1 TTSVRFVGVSD
12 DGSFAMDG
20 LPPGRYLISTQTEK
34 TFAWFSYPAELTLAT
49 GTPIDVTATDAT
61 GINIILPNT
70 AGTITGTITRSDN
83 GQPVLGALI
92 SVRTFLDAAFA
103 SAASR
108 VDGTYLVRG
117 VAPGLYK
124 VRVSAAG
131 FVTKFFRVSVPGGT
145 LTLEDGSFVSVAS
158 GTATPNIN
166 VVLDPTGGALTGTV
180 RRLDTLQP
188 VVATVA
194 AIRDAATGSRVIAVP
209 TDAN

>member
-124 VRVSAAG
+124 VRVSAPG
-131 FVTKFFRVSVPGGT
+131 FVAKFFSVNMPGGAS
-145 LTLEDGSFVSVAS
+145 TLEDGSFVTVA
-158 GTATPNIN
+158 GGVATPNIN
-166 VVLDPTGGALTGTV
+166 VALDPTSSVLTGTV
-180 RRLDTLQP
+180 KSQGSLQP
-188 VVATVA
+188 VVATV
-194 AIRDAATGSRVIAVP
+194 IVIVDATTGNRLFAVN
-209 TDAN
+209 TDA